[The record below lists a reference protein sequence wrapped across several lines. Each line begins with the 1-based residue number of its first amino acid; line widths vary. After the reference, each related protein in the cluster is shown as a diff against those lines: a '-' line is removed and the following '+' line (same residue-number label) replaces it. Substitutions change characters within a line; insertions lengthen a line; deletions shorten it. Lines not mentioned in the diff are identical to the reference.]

1 MRLVSYEKKEV
12 YPPSSVKYALIS
24 LGEQILLKKKVKIMK
39 IYWHRD
45 IFITGQTSILIN
57 TEKFVFRVDLPPFL
71 PLLIFLL
78 IKLANIAFL
87 GFMSRDT

>member
-1 MRLVSYEKKEV
+1 
-12 YPPSSVKYALIS
+12 
-24 LGEQILLKKKVKIMK
+24 MK

-45 IFITGQTSILIN
+45 IFISGQTSILIN